1 MMKIVIFV
9 IVKVKL
15 GCGLAVPEL
24 WNLTEDARK
33 VFDEVFDISEIFED
47 KNILEEIENL
57 KEAAKE
63 VFGEDFGIS
72 EILEDTF
79 ILQGAK
85 GYEDRRKRAEES
97 EKAAMDAVLEPM
109 LKE

>member
-1 MMKIVIFV
+1 MIKLVKIV
-9 IVKVKL
+9 IVKVEL
-15 GCGLAVPEL
+15 GCGLTVPEL
-24 WNLTEDARK
+24 RNLREAANK
-33 VFDEVFDISEIFED
+33 VFGEDFGISEIFED